1 LRTKLGFSADFV
13 FLLSIQNPMNLKI
26 PNLNKLIIVGDR
38 VLIKKTNPNDRTKSG
53 LLLPPGVEEKEDVQ
67 SGFVIKVG
75 PGYPIPQA
83 EESENWKQNQEKVKF
98 IPLQAQEGD
107 MAIFLQR
114 QAVEIEFNKQKY
126 YLVPNAA
133 LLMLYRDDQ

>member
-1 LRTKLGFSADFV
+1 
-13 FLLSIQNPMNLKI
+13 MNLKI